1 MKPTEMLNKI
11 TTLLGAKISLE
22 EMKLENGTVLEA
34 DSFASGESVFIVTED
49 EKVPLPIGEYQ
60 LEDGQTLIISEEGI
74 IEEIK
79 SGAEESGEVVE
90 EDLDSQVNTGSEPRD
105 LEAEKDSDKK
115 VEAPVKKSKKD
126 LAEDEAPEEDKEP
139 TELEDIVEK
148 VVEAIAP
155 IINEVKEELS
165 YVKKELGKMKDEELS
180 KKEVEEKVKEDLST
194 QPGANPLKH
203 NPEKEVKKSLKMLSK
218 NKNSNTT
225 MDKVLERMANFKHNN

>member
-11 TTLLGAKISLE
+11 TTLLGAKIELE
-22 EMKLENGTVLEA
+22 EAKLENGTVLEA
-34 DSFASGESVFIVTED
+34 DSFANGESVFIVTED

-60 LEDGQTLIISEEGI
+60 MEDGKTLIISEEGI

-79 SGAEESGEVVE
+79 SGDEKSEEVIE
-90 EDLDSQVNTGSEPRD
+90 EDLEHQVNTGSDPRD
-105 LEAEKDSDKK
+105 LEAEKESDEK

-126 LAEDEAPEEDKEP
+126 LAEDDAPEEEKES
-139 TELEDIVEK
+139 TELDDIVEK

-165 YVKKELGKMKDEELS
+165 YVKEELGKMKEEELS
-180 KKEVEEKVKEDLST
+180 RKEVEEKVKEDLST

-203 NPEKEVKKSLKMLSK
+203 NPESETSKSLKLLSK
-218 NKNSNTT
+218 NKTGVST
-225 MDKVLERMANFKHNN
+225 MDIVLQRMANFKHNK

>member
-11 TTLLGAKISLE
+11 TTLLGAKIELE
-22 EMKLENGTVLEA
+22 EAKLENGTVLEA
-34 DSFASGESVFIVTED
+34 DSFANGESVFIVTED

-60 LEDGQTLIISEEGI
+60 MEDGKTLIISEEGI

-79 SGAEESGEVVE
+79 SGDEKSEEVIE
-90 EDLDSQVNTGSEPRD
+90 EDLEHQVNTGSDPRD
-105 LEAEKDSDKK
+105 LEAEKESDKK

-126 LAEDEAPEEDKEP
+126 LAEDDAPEEEKES
-139 TELEDIVEK
+139 TELDDIVEK

-165 YVKKELGKMKDEELS
+165 YVKEELGKMKEEELS
-180 KKEVEEKVKEDLST
+180 RKEVEEKVKEDLST

-203 NPEKEVKKSLKMLSK
+203 NPESETSKSLKLLSK
-218 NKNSNTT
+218 NKTGVST
-225 MDKVLERMANFKHNN
+225 MDIVLQRMANFKHNK

>member
-11 TTLLGAKISLE
+11 TTLLGAKIELE
-22 EMKLENGTVLEA
+22 EAKLENGTVLEA